1 MSTNKLSSR
10 LVAALMLLVAA
21 ILPAAGQALS
31 SDYLLYIEQYKAT
44 AVRQQQ
50 EYGIPASIT
59 LAQGLLESD
68 AGNST
73 LATEGNNHFGIKCH
87 NTWKGEGIYHDD
99 DEKNECF
106 RKYDSAE
113 ESFEDHARFL
123 KKKRYAPLFQLD
135 VTDYKGWAKGLKQC
149 GYATDPTYA
158 SKLINIIE
166 VYGLSAYDTG
176 QPKVA
181 SRKYLK
187 GDESMEHSIDE
198 SIINEFKLIHKMR
211 RKWGLYYITAYDG
224 DTYSGIADEF
234 GISKRK
240 LMSYNDL
247 SRKDK
252 APANGDILYLQDKK
266 DACAD
271 KKAHKVRRG
280 ETLYSISQLYGI
292 RLKSLKKLNKKASDT
307 APLPTGSYIRLQ

>member
-31 SDYLLYIEQYKAT
+31 SDYLIYIEQYKAT

-59 LAQGLLESD
+59 LAQGLLESG

-123 KKKRYAPLFQLD
+123 KKKRYAPLFQLN

-176 QPKVA
+176 PPKVA

-187 GDESMEHSIDE
+187 GDESMEH
-198 SIINEFKLIHKMR
+198 
-211 RKWGLYYITAYDG
+211 
-224 DTYSGIADEF
+224 
-234 GISKRK
+234 
-240 LMSYNDL
+240 
-247 SRKDK
+247 
-252 APANGDILYLQDKK
+252 
-266 DACAD
+266 
-271 KKAHKVRRG
+271 
-280 ETLYSISQLYGI
+280 
-292 RLKSLKKLNKKASDT
+292 
-307 APLPTGSYIRLQ
+307 